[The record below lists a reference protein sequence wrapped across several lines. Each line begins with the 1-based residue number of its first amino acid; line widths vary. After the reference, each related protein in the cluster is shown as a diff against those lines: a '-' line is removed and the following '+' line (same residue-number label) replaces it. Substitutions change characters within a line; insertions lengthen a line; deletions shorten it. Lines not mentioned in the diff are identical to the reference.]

1 MCAQGTNN
9 FINKCILKIYSLF
22 HLKTAGVYLV
32 LFALKMCNARRK
44 KKKKTVS
51 EGKSD
56 ITEDN
61 LYKEIKQEFPLWC
74 NGNKSDYYL

>member
-1 MCAQGTNN
+1 M
-9 FINKCILKIYSLF
+9 LEE
-22 HLKTAGVYLV
+22 
-32 LFALKMCNARRK
+32 

-61 LYKEIKQEFPLWC
+61 LYKEIKQEFPMWC
-74 NGNKSDYYL
+74 NGNKSD